1 MGHTRILLLALL
13 LLTTACGPK
22 LTVESVYES
31 EGVEVVLRRTVD
43 HGQPISRDYA
53 HPLVISDVRLAHI
66 LAQLSYENSAG
77 ANAAA
82 IAAQNVYTL
91 GEGISQALARATPA
105 DQVIATAFLSE
116 RRFGIF
122 SRERVT
128 SFRAYAEGDFLA
140 IEFFAIG
147 ERVEKDPRNLDRRN
161 YKPPEELPSRG
172 EPSRML
178 ATQGLTPRG
187 ARGVLIDW
195 RDPHFGKPVSLR
207 SLSGQMRQRTILMEE
222 QAEQEAPVDRP
233 EEAPS
238 AQLQDDQLRALDQLD
253 AARRAGLL
261 TEGEFQRR
269 RRLILEGRLEEAGY
283 GVRDEPD
290 E

>member
-1 MGHTRILLLALL
+1 MGHPRILLLALL
-13 LLTTACGPK
+13 VLTTACGPK

-43 HGQPISRDYA
+43 RGQPVSRDYA

-66 LAQLSYENSAG
+66 LAQLSYEDSSG
-77 ANAAA
+77 ASGAA
-82 IAAQNVYTL
+82 IASQNVYAL
-91 GEGISQALARATPA
+91 AEGISQALARATPA
-105 DQVIATAFLSE
+105 DQVIATAFMSE

-128 SFRAYAEGDFLA
+128 SFRAYAEGDSLA

-178 ATQGLTPRG
+178 VVQGQTARG
-187 ARGVLIDW
+187 QRGVLVDW

-207 SLSGQMRQRTILMEE
+207 SLSGQTRRRTILMEQE
-222 QAEQEAPVDRP
+222 AEEEAPVSRP
-233 EEAPS
+233 EEVPPER
-238 AQLQDDQLRALDQLD
+238 LHDGQLRALDQLD
-253 AARRAGLL
+253 AARRAGLV
-261 TEGEFQRR
+261 TEGEFLRR

-283 GVRDEPD
+283 EVQDEPD